1 MHVALTLRVYIKK
14 QKSVNSSDSYGC
26 QRRQQ
31 GIRFPGEADENRTEE
46 ELLTDSKLFAVYQFY
61 YYNYSAAVAQYRVVL
76 PTADRQLPAQAAL

>member
-26 QRRQQ
+26 QRRPQ

-46 ELLTDSKLFAVYQFY
+46 ELLADSKLFVVYQFY
-61 YYNYSAAVAQYRVVL
+61 YSAAVAQYRVVL